1 MKKIIITLAALMAAA
16 ASVCGQDMRTSYFLE
31 GSTYRHRLNPAFV
44 NESNYINFP
53 FVGLGSLN
61 IGISSNLGMG
71 SLLFPLENGKLG
83 TFMHPSVSPEEFL
96 SKINPNN
103 RIKADIGTDLISFGF
118 LGLSGGFST
127 IDIGVRS
134 ATTMNLPYE
143 LFEFIKRGMYSTES
157 AYNIGGINMT
167 TNNYL
172 QLSYGYARYFLNNR
186 LSVGAKVKFLAGI
199 GNAEVSI
206 DNMNIYMSSDEWN
219 IEGQGHMTA
228 SMNDL
233 SFKISSDDKGNEY
246 ISGVNAQFKS
256 ILPAGYGVA
265 FDFGAYYDMSDIVD
279 GLAFSASVTDLGY
292 IDWNN
297 GIHGEMSNSFSFSG
311 FSEPIGNG
319 SSLDDELSRLGEEL
333 AAFGHFEDKG
343 TTGRRKSLLSAK
355 MYLAAEYTLPM
366 YRKLKFGVLNT
377 TVFNDPV
384 TWSEIRLSAVFMP
397 SRFFDMTVNY
407 GYSAFGSTLGW
418 MLNLHSN
425 GFNLFV
431 GSEMGLGKMSPQF
444 IPLNNTNMVFT
455 FGMNITWGRKKI
467 AEKLGLEY

>member
-1 MKKIIITLAALMAAA
+1 MKKTLIAIAVLASAAI
-16 ASVCGQDMRTSYFLE
+16 SSWGQDMRTSYFLD

-44 NESNYINFP
+44 NESNYMNFP
-53 FVGLGSLN
+53 FIGLGSLN
-61 IGISSNLGMG
+61 IGLSSNLGMG
-71 SLLFPLENGKLG
+71 TLLYPLESGKLG

-103 RIKADIGTDLISFGF
+103 RIKADIGTDLVSFGF

-134 ATTMNLPYE
+134 ATTANLPYE
-143 LFEFIKRGMYSTES
+143 MFEFIKRGMHSTECR
-157 AYNIGGINMT
+157 YNIGGINMV

-199 GNAEVSI
+199 GNAEVAI
-206 DNMNIYMSSDEWN
+206 DNMDIYLSGDEWN
-219 IEGQGHMTA
+219 IEGQGHITA

-233 SFKISSDDKGNEY
+233 SFRISSDDKGNEY
-246 ISGVNAQFKS
+246 ISGVNAEFNS

-265 FDFGAYYDMSDIVD
+265 FDLGAYYDMSDIVD

-292 IDWNN
+292 IDWKD
-297 GIHGEMSNSFSFSG
+297 GIRGEMSNSFTFSG
-311 FSEPIGNG
+311 FSSPIGSE
-319 SSLDDELSRLGEEL
+319 SSFEDELSQLGEDL
-333 AAFGHFEDKG
+333 VKFGHFIDKG
-343 TTGRRKSLLSAK
+343 TTGRRKSLLSAR

-366 YRKLKFGVLNT
+366 YRKIKFGALHT

-384 TWSEIRLSAVFMP
+384 TWSEIRLSAAFMP

-407 GYSAFGSTLGW
+407 AYSAFGSTIGW
-418 MLNLHSN
+418 MLNLHPN
-425 GFNLFV
+425 GFNIFM
-431 GSEMGLGKMSPQF
+431 GSEIGLGKMSPQF

-467 AEKLGLEY
+467 AERLGLDY